1 MSQVTRDEVLCKSSR
16 NLSSFRLHQSPQSVV
31 YLINIPGRSAVEILS
46 GRKAADSNFEKMS
59 LMNAKRETCK
69 KIEKKDGKKRERDR
83 KDNALGQT
91 KNK

>member
-1 MSQVTRDEVLCKSSR
+1 
-16 NLSSFRLHQSPQSVV
+16 
-31 YLINIPGRSAVEILS
+31 LS